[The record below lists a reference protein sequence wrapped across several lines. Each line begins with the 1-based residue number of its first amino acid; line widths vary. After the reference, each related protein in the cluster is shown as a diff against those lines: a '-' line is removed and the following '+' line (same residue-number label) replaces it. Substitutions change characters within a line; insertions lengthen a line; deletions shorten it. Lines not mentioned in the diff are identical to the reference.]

1 MKINKVDM
9 VAIVE
14 PRIDGVIADK
24 RISEP
29 WLS

>member
-1 MKINKVDM
+1 M